1 MPISIWPFN
10 RRKKA
15 AKRTAEAAPK
25 VAVPSKRIS
34 APNTFAEGAPPQPF
48 NKSVIPILRAYA
60 IADEDVAGAVRDL
73 VVLANPGFRI
83 VVTGKQAEAAQAD
96 LLSVVDS
103 WSPFGSLDALVDNQ
117 IIELIVAGASSVE
130 WYPTKARDGVAG
142 AAVIPHEQVEVVVN
156 PDGSVQYFQN
166 AIGSRVELNPTT
178 YYYIPNGTIANSR
191 VGVPLIYAALAPL
204 RRKDKMLASIDKILE
219 ILGLAGIIHAAVPL
233 PNPIEEGFSGETD
246 PEWHEYVRRLL
257 QNLAELLQE
266 AQSTGTVVTP
276 AGTEVNIISP
286 SRDLSM
292 ASTAWID
299 NEFRVWSGSRT
310 MPFMRGRSETLSE
323 TWARVV
329 YPVILAEAKNLAN
342 IVKKQIEF
350 GLNLH
355 LRLRGYMATASL
367 EFFQPESPFKE
378 QDGRALYYASR
389 ADEVYATL
397 FGDSWIEKRKR
408 ELGLQD

>member
-1 MPISIWPFN
+1 M
-10 RRKKA
+10 
-15 AKRTAEAAPK
+15 
-25 VAVPSKRIS
+25 
-34 APNTFAEGAPPQPF
+34 
-48 NKSVIPILRAYA
+48 
-60 IADEDVAGAVRDL
+60 
-73 VVLANPGFRI
+73 
-83 VVTGKQAEAAQAD
+83 
-96 LLSVVDS
+96 
-103 WSPFGSLDALVDNQ
+103 DNQ
-117 IIELIVAGASSVE
+117 IVELIVAGASSVE
-130 WYPTKARDGVAG
+130 WYPTKARDGVEG
-142 AAVIPHEQVEVVVN
+142 AAVIPHEQIEIEVKE
-156 PDGSVQYFQN
+156 DGTVRYFQRGPGGL
-166 AIGSRVELNPTT
+166 IELNPLT
-178 YYYIPNGTIANSR
+178 YFYIPNASVGNSR

-204 RRKDKMLASIDKILE
+204 QRKEKMLASIDKILE

-257 QNLAELLQE
+257 SNLAELLQQ

-329 YPVILAEAKNLAN
+329 YPVILAEAKNLAQ
-342 IVKKQIEF
+342 IVRKQIEF

-355 LRLRGYMATASL
+355 LRLRGYMATATL
-367 EFFQPESPFKE
+367 EFFEPESPFKE
-378 QDGRALYYASR
+378 QDGRAMYYASR

-397 FGDSWIEKRKR
+397 FGEEWVEKRKR
-408 ELGLQD
+408 ELGIGG

>member
-1 MPISIWPFN
+1 
-10 RRKKA
+10 
-15 AKRTAEAAPK
+15 
-25 VAVPSKRIS
+25 
-34 APNTFAEGAPPQPF
+34 
-48 NKSVIPILRAYA
+48 
-60 IADEDVAGAVRDL
+60 VAGAVRDL

-83 VVTGKQAEAAQAD
+83 VVSGRQAEAARTD

-117 IIELIVAGASSVE
+117 IIELIVAGASSIE
-130 WYPTKARDGVAG
+130 WYPTKSRDGVAG
-142 AAVIPHEQVEVVVN
+142 AAVIPHEQVEVRVEQ
-156 PDGSVQYFQN
+156 DGTVKYYQN
-166 AIGSRVELNPTT
+166 SPSGLIELNPLT

-204 RRKDKMLASIDKILE
+204 QRKDKMLASIDKILD

-246 PEWHEYVRRLL
+246 PEWHEYVRRVLS
-257 QNLAELLQE
+257 NLAELLQE

-329 YPVILAEAKNLAN
+329 YPVILAEAKNLAQ

-367 EFFQPESPFKE
+367 EFFEPESPFRE
-378 QDGRALYYASR
+378 QEGRAMYYASR
-389 ADEVYATL
+389 ADEVYVAM
-397 FGDSWIEKRKR
+397 FGEAWIEKRKR
-408 ELGLQD
+408 ELGMEE